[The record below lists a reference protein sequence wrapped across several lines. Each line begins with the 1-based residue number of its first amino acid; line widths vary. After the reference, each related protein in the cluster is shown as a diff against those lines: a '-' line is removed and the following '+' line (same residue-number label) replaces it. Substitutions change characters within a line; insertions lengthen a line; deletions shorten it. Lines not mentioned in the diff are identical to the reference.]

1 MAGSLVIL
9 TGASGVG
16 KTTLAR
22 AVQQANDAYE
32 VFFFD
37 SIGVPS
43 AEEMAT
49 FGAGHQPGGTWQRA
63 MTLQWIERLAPSVK
77 SGRCVLFEGQMRIA
91 FIEEALAAQN
101 LTNARILLVE
111 CSDAIRTSRL
121 THNRRQPELAHESM
135 SGWARYLHE
144 EAIQTG
150 CEILDTGTTPLDRGV
165 ELIAS
170 YLSHQSR

>member
-1 MAGSLVIL
+1 
-9 TGASGVG
+9 
-16 KTTLAR
+16 
-22 AVQQANDAYE
+22 
-32 VFFFD
+32 
-37 SIGVPS
+37 
-43 AEEMAT
+43 
-49 FGAGHQPGGTWQRA
+49 
-63 MTLQWIERLAPSVK
+63 MTLQWIERLAPIVK
-77 SGRCVLFEGQMRIA
+77 SGQCVLFEGQMRIA

-121 THNRRQPELAHESM
+121 THNRRQPELAHKSM

-150 CEILDTGTTPLDRGV
+150 CQILDTGTTPLDRGV

-170 YLSHQSR
+170 YLSDQSR